1 MSRTTFPAG
10 SGYAAWNSLT
20 LNMREAW
27 KVEEDFAL
35 FKVPSATLGDDH
47 DSRMGDAMA
56 KITATPKVFGT
67 SLAGQLAAYFPWTNP
82 KTQLGTQIFPASDL
96 PFVIN
101 LRDGKIVTYSAAAV
115 TKMPAMTFAPDKPL
129 IGGVEWTSLIADGAA
144 FGDASALSAVS
155 SGSYTEPEWDP
166 SDELFDTYTMSLGT
180 TTSLTGGATTNSSAS
195 ATCASTDG
203 LMIGQGI
210 TGTGIPASTT
220 IAAITSATAFTLSA
234 NATATNTGLT
244 FTVAARTFTP
254 DKDGITFTPTASF
267 EPVKPAMKATANMR
281 LTGITG
287 VLEFRPLDMDVAD
300 FYALLPAQGWGTGLG
315 KSVRT
320 RGVPLNISGSAAA
333 KAKLTADRV
342 ARAGNSALAF
352 SNKEPRADKVQ
363 LQLLQHYASGWQ
375 PLFTATTV

>member
-27 KVEEDFAL
+27 KVDEEFSL

-67 SLAGQLAAYFPWTNP
+67 SLSGQLAAYFPWTNP

-144 FGDASALSAVS
+144 LGDASALSAVS
-155 SGSYTEPEWDP
+155 SGSYTEPQWDP
-166 SDELFDTYTMSLGT
+166 SDELFDTYTLSVGS
-180 TTSLTGGATTNSSAS
+180 TTSLTSGATTNGSTSV
-195 ATCASTDG
+195 TVASTDG
-203 LMIGQGI
+203 VMVGQVIGGTGI
-210 TGTGIPASTT
+210 TGGTT
-220 IAAITSATAFTLSA
+220 VAAITSPTALTLSA
-234 NATATNTGLT
+234 AATATNTGLT
-244 FTVAARTFTP
+244 LTLAARTFTP

-281 LTGITG
+281 LTGITA

-300 FYALLPAQGWGTGLG
+300 FYALLPAQGWGIGLG
-315 KSVRT
+315 KSVGT
-320 RGVPLNISGSAAA
+320 RGVPLDISGSAAG
-333 KAKLTADRV
+333 KAKLTAHRV

-363 LQLLQHYASGWQ
+363 LQLMQHYASGWQ

>member
-20 LNMREAW
+20 LNMRDAW
-27 KVEEDFAL
+27 KVDEDFAL

-67 SLAGQLAAYFPWTNP
+67 SLSGQLAAYFPWTNP

-144 FGDASALSAVS
+144 LGDDSALSAVS
-155 SGSYTEPEWDP
+155 SGSYTEPEWNA
-166 SDELFDTYTMSLGT
+166 SDELFDTYTLSVGST
-180 TTSLTGGATTNSSAS
+180 TTTTCSSTTS
-195 ATCASTDG
+195 SSTTLPVASTDG
-203 LMIGQGI
+203 LMVGQGI
-210 TGTGIPASTT
+210 AATGIPANTT
-220 IAAITSATAFTLSA
+220 IEAIVSATSLTLSA
-234 NATATNTGLT
+234 AASVNSGATVTPS
-244 FTVAARTFTP
+244 ARTFTP
-254 DKDGITFTPTASF
+254 DKDGIIFTPTASF
-267 EPVKPAMKATANMR
+267 EPVKPAMKTTNNMR
-281 LTGITG
+281 LTGITA

-300 FYALLPAQGWGTGLG
+300 FYALLPAQGWGIGLG
-315 KSVRT
+315 KSVGT
-320 RGVPLNISGSAAA
+320 RGVPLDISGSAAG
-333 KAKLTADRV
+333 KAKLTAHRV